1 MTTSEDLT
9 KGTVEF
15 HLVKAAEY
23 LDTAESLYDES
34 PDDTDP
40 DCFKAFAQSRTAS
53 LIAQGYAALAQAQI
67 AYGSFTS
74 TDQS

>member
-1 MTTSEDLT
+1 MTRSEELT

-23 LDTAESLYDES
+23 LDVAESLYGEDLDE
-34 PDDTDP
+34 TDP
-40 DCFKAFAQSRTAS
+40 HGSQVFDQSRTAS

-67 AYGSFTS
+67 AYGSSTS
-74 TDQS
+74 PDHP